1 MDVSQIVAVAVF
13 VVVMITI
20 MTEKL
25 HRSLAA
31 ITGAMIVLAL
41 HVMPFDAA
49 MEHIDFN
56 TLGVLL
62 GMMLFVSVV
71 KLSGVF
77 EFLAIKCAR
86 LAKGDPWKIMLLF
99 VLLTAVLSAFLD
111 NVTTVLL
118 IGPMTLTVCKLLDVN
133 PIPFFMTEILA
144 SNIGGTATLIGD
156 PPNIMIGSAAGY
168 SFFDFILYDA
178 PAVAIILVAILG
190 VFYALYGRKMNVDDE
205 HKARIMELDEHAQ
218 IKNRRLL
225 KQSVVMTAL
234 VVVGFMA
241 HGALGLE
248 SCIIALGAAGI
259 IMLISGESIEEAL
272 SNVEWTTLSFFAGL
286 RHRGRAG
293 RDRRHRHAGERVDRR
308 NRRQRVHHHAGAAHR
323 LGRDLQLPGQHPV
336 RGHDDPHPAGHGI
349 HRHGRHAAV
358 VGRVAGRLPGRQRHA
373 HRRQRQRGAVRH
385 QQEARVRDHVR
396 EVLQDRLPHHAA
408 HHFDSRRI
416 PGGALPSSVSARA
429 RGATDTSEKLAS
441 TPCRSAGVR
450 IYCLLALRLEAVCQ
464 RGSAGRATHS

>member
-286 RHRGRAG
+286 F
-293 RDRRHRHAGERVDRR
+293 VI
-308 NRRQRVHHHAGAAHR
+308 V
-323 LGRDLQLPGQHPV
+323 
-336 RGHDDPHPAGHGI
+336 
-349 HRHGRHAAV
+349 
-358 VGRVAGRLPGRQRHA
+358 
-373 HRRQRQRGAVRH
+373 
-385 QQEARVRDHVR
+385 
-396 EVLQDRLPHHAA
+396 
-408 HHFDSRRI
+408 
-416 PGGALPSSVSARA
+416 GALAETGVIGMLANGLIDATGGNVFITMLVLLIGSAVISSFLDNIPFV
-429 RGATDTSEKLAS
+429 ATMI
-441 TPCRSAGVR
+441 P
-450 IYCLLALRLEAVCQ
+450 ILLALESTGMDVTPLWWAVSLGACL
-464 RGSAGRATHS
+464 GGNGTLIGASANVVLSDISKKHGYEITFAKFFKTGFPIMLLTILIAGGYRVVRFPPA

>member
-286 RHRGRAG
+286 F
-293 RDRRHRHAGERVDRR
+293 VI
-308 NRRQRVHHHAGAAHR
+308 V
-323 LGRDLQLPGQHPV
+323 
-336 RGHDDPHPAGHGI
+336 
-349 HRHGRHAAV
+349 
-358 VGRVAGRLPGRQRHA
+358 
-373 HRRQRQRGAVRH
+373 
-385 QQEARVRDHVR
+385 
-396 EVLQDRLPHHAA
+396 
-408 HHFDSRRI
+408 
-416 PGGALPSSVSARA
+416 GALAETGVIGMLANGLIDATGGNVFITMLVLLIGSAVISSFLDNIPFVATMIPILLAMESTGMDVTPLWWAVSL
-429 RGATDTSEKLAS
+429 GACLGGNGTLIGASANVVLSDISKKHGHEITFAKFFKTDFPIMLLTILI
-441 TPCRSAGVR
+441 AGVYLVVR
-450 IYCLLALRLEAVCQ
+450 FPPA
-464 RGSAGRATHS
+464 

>member
-156 PPNIMIGSAAGY
+156 PPNIIIGSAAGY

-286 RHRGRAG
+286 F
-293 RDRRHRHAGERVDRR
+293 VI
-308 NRRQRVHHHAGAAHR
+308 V
-323 LGRDLQLPGQHPV
+323 
-336 RGHDDPHPAGHGI
+336 
-349 HRHGRHAAV
+349 
-358 VGRVAGRLPGRQRHA
+358 
-373 HRRQRQRGAVRH
+373 
-385 QQEARVRDHVR
+385 
-396 EVLQDRLPHHAA
+396 
-408 HHFDSRRI
+408 
-416 PGGALPSSVSARA
+416 GALAETGVIGMLANGLIDATGGNVFITMLVLLIGSAVISSFLDNIPFVATMIPILLAMESTGMDVTPLWWAVSL
-429 RGATDTSEKLAS
+429 GACLGGNGTLIGAS
-441 TPCRSAGVR
+441 ANVVLSDISKKHGYEITFAKFFKTGFPIMLLTILIAGVYLVVR
-450 IYCLLALRLEAVCQ
+450 FPPA
-464 RGSAGRATHS
+464 

>member
-25 HRSLAA
+25 HRALAA

-286 RHRGRAG
+286 F
-293 RDRRHRHAGERVDRR
+293 VI
-308 NRRQRVHHHAGAAHR
+308 V
-323 LGRDLQLPGQHPV
+323 
-336 RGHDDPHPAGHGI
+336 
-349 HRHGRHAAV
+349 
-358 VGRVAGRLPGRQRHA
+358 
-373 HRRQRQRGAVRH
+373 
-385 QQEARVRDHVR
+385 
-396 EVLQDRLPHHAA
+396 
-408 HHFDSRRI
+408 
-416 PGGALPSSVSARA
+416 GALAETGVIGMLANGLIDATGGNVFITMLVLLIGSAVISSFLDNIPFV
-429 RGATDTSEKLAS
+429 ATMI
-441 TPCRSAGVR
+441 P
-450 IYCLLALRLEAVCQ
+450 ILLAMESTGMDVTPLWWAVSLGACL
-464 RGSAGRATHS
+464 GGNGTLIGASANVVLSDISKKNGHEITFVQFLKTGFPIMLLTVAIAGLYLVMRFPPA

>member
-178 PAVAIILVAILG
+178 PAVAIIFVAILG

-286 RHRGRAG
+286 F
-293 RDRRHRHAGERVDRR
+293 VI
-308 NRRQRVHHHAGAAHR
+308 V
-323 LGRDLQLPGQHPV
+323 
-336 RGHDDPHPAGHGI
+336 
-349 HRHGRHAAV
+349 
-358 VGRVAGRLPGRQRHA
+358 
-373 HRRQRQRGAVRH
+373 
-385 QQEARVRDHVR
+385 
-396 EVLQDRLPHHAA
+396 
-408 HHFDSRRI
+408 
-416 PGGALPSSVSARA
+416 GALAETGVIGMLANGLIDATGGNVFITMLVLLIGSAVISSFLDNIPFVATMIPILLAMESTGMDVTPLWWAVSL
-429 RGATDTSEKLAS
+429 GACLGGNGTLIGAS
-441 TPCRSAGVR
+441 ANVVLSDISKKHGYEITFAKFFKTGFPIMLLTILIAGVYLVVR
-450 IYCLLALRLEAVCQ
+450 FPPA
-464 RGSAGRATHS
+464 

>member
-190 VFYALYGRKMNVDDE
+190 VFYSLYGRKMNVDDE

-272 SNVEWTTLSFFAGL
+272 SNAEWTTLSFFAGL
-286 RHRGRAG
+286 F
-293 RDRRHRHAGERVDRR
+293 VI
-308 NRRQRVHHHAGAAHR
+308 V
-323 LGRDLQLPGQHPV
+323 
-336 RGHDDPHPAGHGI
+336 
-349 HRHGRHAAV
+349 
-358 VGRVAGRLPGRQRHA
+358 
-373 HRRQRQRGAVRH
+373 
-385 QQEARVRDHVR
+385 
-396 EVLQDRLPHHAA
+396 
-408 HHFDSRRI
+408 
-416 PGGALPSSVSARA
+416 GALAETGVIGMLANGLIDATGGNVFITMLVLLIGSAVISSFLDNIPFVATMIPILLAMESTGMDVTPLWWAVSL
-429 RGATDTSEKLAS
+429 GACLGGNGTLIGAS
-441 TPCRSAGVR
+441 ANVVLSDISKKHGYEITFAKFFKTGFPIMLLTILIAGVYLVVR
-450 IYCLLALRLEAVCQ
+450 FPPA
-464 RGSAGRATHS
+464 

>member
-49 MEHIDFN
+49 MEHIEFN

-286 RHRGRAG
+286 F
-293 RDRRHRHAGERVDRR
+293 VI
-308 NRRQRVHHHAGAAHR
+308 V
-323 LGRDLQLPGQHPV
+323 
-336 RGHDDPHPAGHGI
+336 
-349 HRHGRHAAV
+349 
-358 VGRVAGRLPGRQRHA
+358 
-373 HRRQRQRGAVRH
+373 
-385 QQEARVRDHVR
+385 
-396 EVLQDRLPHHAA
+396 
-408 HHFDSRRI
+408 
-416 PGGALPSSVSARA
+416 GALAETGVIGMLANGLIDATGGNVFITMLVLLIGSAVISSFLDNIPFVATMIPILLAMESTGMDVTPLWWAVSL
-429 RGATDTSEKLAS
+429 GACLGGNGTLIGAS
-441 TPCRSAGVR
+441 ANVVLSDISKKHGYEITFAKFFKTGFPIMLLTILIAGVYLVVR
-450 IYCLLALRLEAVCQ
+450 FPPA
-464 RGSAGRATHS
+464 

>member
-1 MDVSQIVAVAVF
+1 MDVSQIISVVVF
-13 VVVMITI
+13 VVALLAI

-31 ITGAMIVLAL
+31 IVGAMLLLAL
-41 HVMPFDAA
+41 HVLSFDAA

-156 PPNIMIGSAAGY
+156 PPNIMIGSAAGFT
-168 SFFDFILYDA
+168 FFDFILNDA
-178 PAVAIILVAILG
+178 PAVLLILAAVIG
-190 VFYALYGRKMNVDDE
+190 VFYVLYGRKMHVTDE
-205 HKARIMELDEHAQ
+205 HRARIMELNENDQ

-225 KQSVVMTAL
+225 KQSVIMTGL

-248 SCIIALGAAGI
+248 SSVIALGAAGLI
-259 IMLISGESIEEAL
+259 LLISKESIEEAL
-272 SNVEWTTLSFFAGL
+272 SQVEWTTLAFFAGL
-286 RHRGRAG
+286 FII
-293 RDRRHRHAGERVDRR
+293 V
-308 NRRQRVHHHAGAAHR
+308 GAMAETGVIEM
-323 LGRDLQLPGQHPV
+323 LAYALIDATGGNVFITMLVLLVGS
-336 RGHDDPHPAGHGI
+336 
-349 HRHGRHAAV
+349 AV
-358 VGRVAGRLPGRQRHA
+358 ISSFLDNIPFVATM
-373 HRRQRQRGAVRH
+373 
-385 QQEARVRDHVR
+385 
-396 EVLQDRLPHHAA
+396 
-408 HHFDSRRI
+408 I
-416 PGGALPSSVSARA
+416 P
-429 RGATDTSEKLAS
+429 
-441 TPCRSAGVR
+441 
-450 IYCLLALRLEAVCQ
+450 ILLAMESTGMDVTPLWWAVSLGACL
-464 RGSAGRATHS
+464 GGNGTLIGASANVVLSDISKKHGYEITFAHFFKTGFPIMLLTVLIAGIYLVVRFPPM

>member
-133 PIPFFMTEILA
+133 PHPVFMTEILA

-286 RHRGRAG
+286 F
-293 RDRRHRHAGERVDRR
+293 VI
-308 NRRQRVHHHAGAAHR
+308 V
-323 LGRDLQLPGQHPV
+323 
-336 RGHDDPHPAGHGI
+336 
-349 HRHGRHAAV
+349 
-358 VGRVAGRLPGRQRHA
+358 
-373 HRRQRQRGAVRH
+373 
-385 QQEARVRDHVR
+385 
-396 EVLQDRLPHHAA
+396 
-408 HHFDSRRI
+408 
-416 PGGALPSSVSARA
+416 GALAETGVIGMLANGLIDATGGNVFITMLVLLIGSAVISSFLDNIPFV
-429 RGATDTSEKLAS
+429 ATMI
-441 TPCRSAGVR
+441 P
-450 IYCLLALRLEAVCQ
+450 ILLAMESTGMDVTPLWWAVSLGACLGGNGTLIGASANVVLSGISNRTASHHLRQLLQVGFPLMLLSVGICTIYMLL
-464 RGSAGRATHS
+464 RYC

>member
-248 SCIIALGAAGI
+248 SCIIAIGAAGI

-286 RHRGRAG
+286 F
-293 RDRRHRHAGERVDRR
+293 VI
-308 NRRQRVHHHAGAAHR
+308 V
-323 LGRDLQLPGQHPV
+323 
-336 RGHDDPHPAGHGI
+336 
-349 HRHGRHAAV
+349 
-358 VGRVAGRLPGRQRHA
+358 
-373 HRRQRQRGAVRH
+373 
-385 QQEARVRDHVR
+385 
-396 EVLQDRLPHHAA
+396 
-408 HHFDSRRI
+408 
-416 PGGALPSSVSARA
+416 GALAETGVIGMLANGLIDATGGNVFITMLVLLIGSAVISSFLDNIPFVATMIPILLAMESTGMDVTPLWWAVSL
-429 RGATDTSEKLAS
+429 GACLGGNGTLIGAS
-441 TPCRSAGVR
+441 ANVVLSDISKKHGHEITFAKFFKTGFPIMLLTILIAGVYLVVR
-450 IYCLLALRLEAVCQ
+450 FPPA
-464 RGSAGRATHS
+464 

>member
-205 HKARIMELDEHAQ
+205 HKTRIMELDEHAQ

-286 RHRGRAG
+286 F
-293 RDRRHRHAGERVDRR
+293 VI
-308 NRRQRVHHHAGAAHR
+308 V
-323 LGRDLQLPGQHPV
+323 
-336 RGHDDPHPAGHGI
+336 
-349 HRHGRHAAV
+349 
-358 VGRVAGRLPGRQRHA
+358 
-373 HRRQRQRGAVRH
+373 
-385 QQEARVRDHVR
+385 
-396 EVLQDRLPHHAA
+396 
-408 HHFDSRRI
+408 
-416 PGGALPSSVSARA
+416 GALAETGVIGMLANGLIDATGGNVFITMLVLLIGSAVISSFLDNIPFV
-429 RGATDTSEKLAS
+429 ATMI
-441 TPCRSAGVR
+441 P
-450 IYCLLALRLEAVCQ
+450 ILLAMESTGMDVTPLWWAVSLGACL
-464 RGSAGRATHS
+464 GGNGTLIGASANVVLSDISKKNGHEITFVQFLKTGFPIMLLTVAIAGLYLVMRFPPA

>member
-205 HKARIMELDEHAQ
+205 HKTRIMELDEHAQ

-286 RHRGRAG
+286 F
-293 RDRRHRHAGERVDRR
+293 VI
-308 NRRQRVHHHAGAAHR
+308 V
-323 LGRDLQLPGQHPV
+323 
-336 RGHDDPHPAGHGI
+336 
-349 HRHGRHAAV
+349 
-358 VGRVAGRLPGRQRHA
+358 
-373 HRRQRQRGAVRH
+373 
-385 QQEARVRDHVR
+385 
-396 EVLQDRLPHHAA
+396 
-408 HHFDSRRI
+408 
-416 PGGALPSSVSARA
+416 GALAETGVIGMLANGLIDATGGNVFITMLVLLIGSAVISSFLDNIPFVATMIPILLAMESTGMDVTPLWWAVSL
-429 RGATDTSEKLAS
+429 GACLGGNGTLIGAS
-441 TPCRSAGVR
+441 ANVVLSDISKKNGHEITFVQFLKTGFPIMLLTILIAGVYLVVR
-450 IYCLLALRLEAVCQ
+450 FPPA
-464 RGSAGRATHS
+464 

>member
-156 PPNIMIGSAAGY
+156 PPNIMIGSAAGFT
-168 SFFDFILYDA
+168 FFDFILYDA
-178 PAVAIILVAILG
+178 PAVVVILAAVLV
-190 VFYALYGRKMNVDDE
+190 VFYFLYGRKMHVNEE
-205 HKARIMELDEHAQ
+205 HRARIMELDEHAQ

-286 RHRGRAG
+286 F
-293 RDRRHRHAGERVDRR
+293 VI
-308 NRRQRVHHHAGAAHR
+308 V
-323 LGRDLQLPGQHPV
+323 
-336 RGHDDPHPAGHGI
+336 
-349 HRHGRHAAV
+349 
-358 VGRVAGRLPGRQRHA
+358 
-373 HRRQRQRGAVRH
+373 
-385 QQEARVRDHVR
+385 
-396 EVLQDRLPHHAA
+396 
-408 HHFDSRRI
+408 
-416 PGGALPSSVSARA
+416 GALAETGVIGMLANGLIDATGGNVLITMLVLLIGSAVISSFLDNIPFV
-429 RGATDTSEKLAS
+429 ATMI
-441 TPCRSAGVR
+441 P
-450 IYCLLALRLEAVCQ
+450 ILLAMESTGMDVTPLWWAVSLGACL
-464 RGSAGRATHS
+464 GGNGTLIGASANVVLSDISKKHGYEITFAKFFKTGFPIMLLTVVIAGLYLVMRFPPA